1 MRNKIFQYA
10 WQLAKR
16 LSTRKTGT
24 GLNLTDYKNRIIPQ
38 IRLARM
44 MGKIDLIVLG
54 DSNAENLNTIS
65 NMTQLGEGLS
75 GISVNIGIGGT
86 RVDQWVQF
94 LESVDGLE
102 VMQAIREDKPIV
114 IVNIGGNN
122 ALQSRIEGLA
132 NYFDRLIGLLPT
144 AYGCLC
150 PPIHL
155 SYLAGVTDIQNL
167 KISVSLVNAEIN
179 RVFKERTIDLY
190 TPFFSNETG
199 EAYITV
205 LQDAVHFSDS
215 ADKNMRIPVLRL
227 AVGLK

>member
-1 MRNKIFQYA
+1 MRNKLFQYT

-16 LSTRKTGT
+16 LSTRKTGS
-24 GLNLTDYKNRIIPQ
+24 GLNLADYKNRIIPQ

-44 MGKIDLIVLG
+44 MGKISLIVLG

-65 NMTQLGEGLS
+65 NMVQLGEGLP

-122 ALQSRIEGLA
+122 ALQSRMEGLG
-132 NYFDRLIGLLPT
+132 NWFDRLIRLLPD

-155 SYLAGVTDIQNL
+155 SYFQGVTDTQRL
-167 KISVSLVNAEIN
+167 KMDVATVNGEIA
-179 RVFKERTIDLY
+179 RVFKARCIDLY
-190 TPFFSNETG
+190 TPFLSGNG

-205 LQDAVHFSDS
+205 LQDAVHFSEE
-215 ADKNMRIPVLRL
+215 ADKKVRIPFLRK
-227 AVGLK
+227 AVGL

>member
-1 MRNKIFQYA
+1 MRNKLFQYT

-16 LSTRKTGT
+16 LSTRKTGS
-24 GLNLTDYKNRIIPQ
+24 GLNLADYKNRIIPQ

-44 MGKIDLIVLG
+44 MGKISLIVLG

-65 NMTQLGEGLS
+65 NMVQLGEGLP

-122 ALQSRIEGLA
+122 ALQQRMEGLG
-132 NYFDRLIGLLPT
+132 NWFDRLIRLLPD

-155 SYLAGVTDIQNL
+155 SYFQGVTDTQRL
-167 KISVSLVNAEIN
+167 KMDVATVNGEIA
-179 RVFKERTIDLY
+179 RVFKSRCIDLY
-190 TPFFSNETG
+190 TPFLSGNG

-205 LQDAVHFSDS
+205 LQDAVHFSEE
-215 ADKNMRIPVLRL
+215 ADKKVRIPFLRKS
-227 AVGLK
+227 VGL

>member
-1 MRNKIFQYA
+1 MRNKLFQYT

-16 LSTRKTGT
+16 LSTRKTGS
-24 GLNLTDYKNRIIPQ
+24 GLNLADYKNRIIPQ

-44 MGKIDLIVLG
+44 MGKISLIVLG

-65 NMTQLGEGLS
+65 NMVQLGEGLP

-122 ALQSRIEGLA
+122 ALQQRMEGLG
-132 NYFDRLIGLLPT
+132 NWFDRLIRLLPD

-155 SYLAGVTDIQNL
+155 SYFQGVTDTQKL
-167 KISVSLVNAEIN
+167 KINVATVNGEIA
-179 RVFKERTIDLY
+179 RVFKARCIDLY
-190 TPFFSNETG
+190 TPFLSGNG

-205 LQDAVHFSDS
+205 LQDAVHFSEE
-215 ADKNMRIPVLRL
+215 ADKKVRIPFLRK
-227 AVGLK
+227 AVGL

>member
-1 MRNKIFQYA
+1 MRNKLFQYT

-16 LSTRKTGT
+16 LSTRKTGS
-24 GLNLTDYKNRIIPQ
+24 GLNLADYKNRIIPQ

-44 MGKIDLIVLG
+44 MGKISLIVLG

-65 NMTQLGEGLS
+65 NMVQLGEGLP

-122 ALQSRIEGLA
+122 ALQSRMEGLG
-132 NYFDRLIGLLPT
+132 NYFDRLIGFMPT

-155 SYLAGVTDIQNL
+155 SYFQGVTDTQRL
-167 KISVSLVNAEIN
+167 KMDVAIVNGIID
-179 RVFKERTIDLY
+179 RVFKARCIDLY
-190 TPFFSNETG
+190 TPFLSGNG

-205 LQDAVHFSDS
+205 LQDAVHFSEE
-215 ADKNMRIPVLRL
+215 ADKKVRIPFLRKS
-227 AVGLK
+227 VGL

>member
-1 MRNKIFQYA
+1 MRNKLFQYA

-16 LSTRKTGT
+16 LSTRKTGS

-44 MGKIDLIVLG
+44 MGKISLIVIG

-65 NMTQLGEGLS
+65 NMVQLGEGLS

-122 ALQSRIEGLA
+122 ALQSRMEGLG

-155 SYLAGVTDIQNL
+155 SYFQGVTDTQRL
-167 KISVSLVNAEIN
+167 KMDVAIVNGIID
-179 RVFKERTIDLY
+179 RVFKNRTIDLY
-190 TPFFSNETG
+190 TPFLSGDG
-199 EAYITV
+199 EAYITI

-215 ADKNMRIPVLRL
+215 ADKNMRIPLLRL
-227 AVGLK
+227 AAGLK

>member
-1 MRNKIFQYA
+1 MRNKLFQYT

-16 LSTRKTGT
+16 LSTRKTGS
-24 GLNLTDYKNRIIPQ
+24 GLNLADYKNRIIPQ

-44 MGKIDLIVLG
+44 MGKISLIVLG

-65 NMTQLGEGLS
+65 NMVQLGEGLP

-122 ALQSRIEGLA
+122 ALQQRMEGLG
-132 NYFDRLIGLLPT
+132 NWFDRLIRLLPD

-155 SYLAGVTDIQNL
+155 SYFQGVTDTQKL
-167 KISVSLVNAEIN
+167 KINVATVNGEIA
-179 RVFKERTIDLY
+179 RVFKSRCIDLY
-190 TPFFSNETG
+190 TPFLSGNG

-205 LQDAVHFSDS
+205 LQDAVHFSEE
-215 ADKNMRIPVLRL
+215 ADKKVRIPFLRK
-227 AVGLK
+227 AVGL

>member
-1 MRNKIFQYA
+1 MKNKIFQYVWKIA
-10 WQLAKR
+10 R
-16 LSTRKTGT
+16 GLSKRKTGL

-44 MGKIDLIVLG
+44 MGKIDLIVIG
-54 DSNAENLNTIS
+54 DSNAENLNTIG
-65 NMTQLGEGLS
+65 NMIQLGEGLD

-122 ALQSRIEGLA
+122 ALQSRMEGLG
-132 NYFDRLIGLLPT
+132 NYFDRLINLLPT

-155 SYLAGVTDIQNL
+155 SYLAGITDIQKL
-167 KISVSLVNAEIN
+167 KINVITVNGEIV
-179 RVFKERTIDLY
+179 RVFKSRAIDLY
-190 TPFFSNETG
+190 TPFLSNDG
-199 EAYITV
+199 EAYITI
-205 LQDAVHFSDS
+205 LEDAVHFSDN
-215 ADKNMRIPVLRL
+215 ADKNMRIPILRL

>member
-1 MRNKIFQYA
+1 MRNKLFQYT

-16 LSTRKTGT
+16 LSTRKTGS
-24 GLNLTDYKNRIIPQ
+24 GLNLADYKNRIIPQ

-44 MGKIDLIVLG
+44 MGKISLIVLG

-65 NMTQLGEGLS
+65 NMVQLGEGLP

-122 ALQSRIEGLA
+122 ALQSRMEGLG
-132 NYFDRLIGLLPT
+132 NWFDRLIRLLPD

-155 SYLAGVTDIQNL
+155 SYFQGVTDTQKL
-167 KISVSLVNAEIN
+167 KINVATVNGEIA
-179 RVFKERTIDLY
+179 RVFKSRCIDLY
-190 TPFFSNETG
+190 TPFLSGNG

-205 LQDAVHFSDS
+205 LQDAVHFSEE
-215 ADKNMRIPVLRL
+215 ADKKVRIPFLRK
-227 AVGLK
+227 AVGL

>member
-1 MRNKIFQYA
+1 MRNKLFQYT

-16 LSTRKTGT
+16 LSTRKTGS
-24 GLNLTDYKNRIIPQ
+24 GLNLADYKNRIIPQ

-44 MGKIDLIVLG
+44 MGKISLIVLG

-65 NMTQLGEGLS
+65 NMVQLGEGLP

-122 ALQSRIEGLA
+122 ALQSRMEGLG
-132 NYFDRLIGLLPT
+132 NWFDRLIRLLPD

-155 SYLAGVTDIQNL
+155 SYFQGVTDTQRL
-167 KISVSLVNAEIN
+167 KMDVATVNGEIA
-179 RVFKERTIDLY
+179 RVFKSRCIDLY
-190 TPFFSNETG
+190 TPFLSGNG

-205 LQDAVHFSDS
+205 LQDAVHFSEE
-215 ADKNMRIPVLRL
+215 ADKKVRIPFLRK
-227 AVGLK
+227 AVGL